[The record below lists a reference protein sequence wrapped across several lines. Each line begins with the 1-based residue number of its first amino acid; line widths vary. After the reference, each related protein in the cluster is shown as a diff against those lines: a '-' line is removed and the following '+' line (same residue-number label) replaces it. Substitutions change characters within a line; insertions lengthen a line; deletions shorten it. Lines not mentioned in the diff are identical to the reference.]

1 MDSSKAGRS
10 IAAAR
15 TTARPFVWAD
25 ITASD
30 DEDEVDAP
38 LPEAPTV
45 DDSYR
50 EAPLA
55 SLASLE
61 NSCDALNRGVADLA
75 GPKAFK
81 FPFQAPTHEDAEN
94 MTNRGAADVA
104 RPETLASSSQAL
116 SPSGTP
122 SRPSPSTLSPKS
134 PWQPNPNA
142 PDFIPILSTE
152 YRVVCVCISGDVGTP
167 EKGAEPLQGFGGDR
181 GRRGAGAGRKRQP
194 PAPKVPA
201 LKRATSEER
210 RPSPSA
216 SPGQSQMPPASEEEW
231 QHRITMRK
239 KAISAGKETPEYKWL
254 AESRQ
259 QNEGELVEPQTP
271 DPTDRTVSKRH
282 WKYAVQVWRSALK
295 HRYVEECGGSVVS
308 NEEWQTISVAT
319 TEEPWGTATIDGD
332 SDSTA

>member
-1 MDSSKAGRS
+1 MGCSKADCS

-30 DEDEVDAP
+30 DENEVDAP

-50 EAPLA
+50 EAP
-55 SLASLE
+55 LASLE

-81 FPFQAPTHEDAEN
+81 FPFQAPTQEGAES
-94 MTNRGAADVA
+94 TASRGAADA
-104 RPETLASSSQAL
+104 AQPKTLASSSQAL
-116 SPSGTP
+116 SLSGTL
-122 SRPSPSTLSPKS
+122 SRPSPSTPSPRS
-134 PWQPNPNA
+134 TWQPNPNA

-152 YRVVCVCISGDVGTP
+152 YRVVCVCISGDAGTP
-167 EKGAEPLQGFGGDR
+167 DKGAEPLQGFGGDR
-181 GRRGAGAGRKRQP
+181 GRRGSAAGRKRQP
-194 PAPKVPA
+194 PALKVPA
-201 LKRATSEER
+201 LKRTKSEER
-210 RPSPSA
+210 RPPSSA
-216 SPGQSQMPPASEEEW
+216 LPGQSQMPPASEEEW

-239 KAISAGKETPEYKWL
+239 KAVSVGKETPEYKWL

-259 QNEGELVEPQTP
+259 QNEEELVEPQTP

-282 WKYAVQVWRSALK
+282 WKYAVQVWRSALR
-295 HRYVEECGGSVVS
+295 HRYVEECGGSVAS
-308 NEEWQTISVAT
+308 TEEWQSISVAT